1 MALEKASADKI
12 STLIDTGKQTSK
24 IVAPL
29 IINQVESGLQNEAE
43 INIDNCV
50 QFN

>member
-1 MALEKASADKI
+1 MALEKVGVE
-12 STLIDTGKQTSK
+12 STHMDTGKQTSK

-29 IINQVESGLQNEAE
+29 IIKQSLRSESE